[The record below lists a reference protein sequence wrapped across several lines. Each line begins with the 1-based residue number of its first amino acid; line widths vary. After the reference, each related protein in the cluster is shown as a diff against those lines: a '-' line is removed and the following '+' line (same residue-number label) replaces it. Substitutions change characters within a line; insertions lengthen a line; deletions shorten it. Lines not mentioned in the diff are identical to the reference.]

1 MEVND
6 EGVIQLL
13 MRFILTHRVNFS
25 SFYYLNRIGDI
36 FAILLR
42 FDALHDRGACPHSK
56 RLKQHILVNAS
67 EPKRLSRHA
76 AVGVADLGQSSLLA
90 LQEQGLT

>member
-13 MRFILTHRVNFS
+13 MRFILTHRVDFGP
-25 SFYYLNRIGDI
+25 FDYLNRIGDM

-56 RLKQHILVNAS
+56 RL
-67 EPKRLSRHA
+67 
-76 AVGVADLGQSSLLA
+76 
-90 LQEQGLT
+90 

>member
-13 MRFILTHRVNFS
+13 MRFILTHRVDFGP
-25 SFYYLNRIGDI
+25 FDYLNRIGDI

-42 FDALHDRGACPHSK
+42 FDALHNRGACPHSK
-56 RLKQHILVNAS
+56 RL
-67 EPKRLSRHA
+67 
-76 AVGVADLGQSSLLA
+76 
-90 LQEQGLT
+90 